1 MKIQVNKLMTYNEVA
16 NENQKLMENLNSRI
30 KSGELTIKF
39 APDFYIYDVIS
50 KLGNSH
56 PTKYLNNKRME
67 VYSSIHSIL
76 TSIDDQTVNLYK
88 EKFTPE
94 QDTLYQTLKPHK
106 RTLGI
111 EVSTRFI
118 AKLAISAYNTNNLVR
133 NLSSEGYGY
142 NYGERILDVLS
153 QAIERVIEYPLIE
166 AGTRNFDYGFVVT
179 PNTLFHYLEE
189 QTGEV
194 VLNYEFLMNLMS
206 RLGTNNIEVIAS

>member
-1 MKIQVNKLMTYNEVA
+1 MKIQVNRLMTYKEVA

-118 AKLAISAYNTNNLVR
+118 GELAISAYNTNNLVK

>member
-1 MKIQVNKLMTYNEVA
+1 MTYKEVA
-16 NENQKLMENLNSRI
+16 NENQELMKNLNSRI

-118 AKLAISAYNTNNLVR
+118 GELAISAYNTNNLVK

-206 RLGTNNIEVIAS
+206 RLGTSSIEVIAS

>member
-1 MKIQVNKLMTYNEVA
+1 
-16 NENQKLMENLNSRI
+16 
-30 KSGELTIKF
+30 
-39 APDFYIYDVIS
+39 
-50 KLGNSH
+50 
-56 PTKYLNNKRME
+56 ME

-76 TSIDDQTVNLYK
+76 TSIDDQNVNLYK
-88 EKFTPE
+88 EKYTPE
-94 QDTLYQTLKPHK
+94 QDTLYQILKPHQ

-111 EVSTRFI
+111 NVSTRFI
-118 AKLAISAYNTNNLVR
+118 GELAISAYNTNNLVK

-166 AGTRNFDYGFVVT
+166 AGTRNFNYGFVVT

-194 VLNYEFLMNLMS
+194 VLDYEFLMNLIS
-206 RLGTNNIEVIAS
+206 RLGTSNIEVIAS

>member
-1 MKIQVNKLMTYNEVA
+1 MKNQVNRLATYGEVEQ
-16 NENQKLMENLNSRI
+16 ENQELIKNLNSRI
-30 KSGELTIKF
+30 KSGELIIKF
-39 APDFYIYDVIS
+39 APDVYLYDVIS

-67 VYSSIHSIL
+67 VFSSIHSIL
-76 TSIDDQTVNLYK
+76 AYIDDQTVNLYK

-94 QDTLYQTLKPHK
+94 QDTLYQMLKPHQK
-106 RTLGI
+106 TLGI
-111 EVSTRFI
+111 KVSTRFI
-118 AKLAISAYNTNNLVR
+118 GELAISAYNTNNLVK
-133 NLSSEGYGY
+133 NLSSEGWEY

-153 QAIERVIEYPLIE
+153 QAIERIIEYPMIE

-194 VLNYEFLMNLMS
+194 VLNYDFLMNLMS
-206 RLGTNNIEVIAS
+206 LLANGSIKVTAS

>member
-1 MKIQVNKLMTYNEVA
+1 MKIQVNRLMTYKEVA
-16 NENQKLMENLNSRI
+16 NENQKLIENLNSRI

-56 PTKYLNNKRME
+56 PIKYLNNKRME

-88 EKFTPE
+88 EKYTPE
-94 QDTLYQTLKPHK
+94 QDTLYQTLKPYQ

-111 EVSTRFI
+111 GVSTRFI
-118 AKLAISAYNTNNLVR
+118 GELAISAYNTK

-206 RLGTNNIEVIAS
+206 RLGTSNIEVIAS

>member
-1 MKIQVNKLMTYNEVA
+1 MTYAEVTQENE
-16 NENQKLMENLNSRI
+16 KLIKKLNSRI

-39 APDFYIYDVIS
+39 APDFYLYDVIS

-56 PTKYLNNKRME
+56 PIKYLNNKRME

-76 TSIDDQTVNLYK
+76 TSIDDQNVNLYK
-88 EKFTPE
+88 EKYTPE
-94 QDTLYQTLKPHK
+94 QDTLYQILKPHQ

-111 EVSTRFI
+111 NVSTRFI
-118 AKLAISAYNTNNLVR
+118 GELAISAYNTNNLVK

-166 AGTRNFDYGFVVT
+166 AGTRNFNYGFVVT

-194 VLNYEFLMNLMS
+194 VLDYEFLMNLIS
-206 RLGTNNIEVIAS
+206 RLGTSNIEVIAS

>member
-1 MKIQVNKLMTYNEVA
+1 MKFQVNRLMTYKEVA

-56 PTKYLNNKRME
+56 PIKYLNNKRME

-88 EKFTPE
+88 EKYTPE
-94 QDTLYQTLKPHK
+94 QDTLYQTLKPHQ
-106 RTLGI
+106 RSLGVA
-111 EVSTRFI
+111 VSRRFI
-118 AKLAISAYNTNNLVR
+118 GELAISAYNTNELEK
-133 NLSSEGYGY
+133 NLSSESYGS

-206 RLGTNNIEVIAS
+206 RLGASNIEVIAS

>member
-1 MKIQVNKLMTYNEVA
+1 MKIQVNRLMTYKEVA
-16 NENQKLMENLNSRI
+16 NENQKLIENLNSRI

-39 APDFYIYDVIS
+39 ASDFYIYDVIS

-56 PTKYLNNKRME
+56 PIKYLNNKRME

-88 EKFTPE
+88 EKYTPE
-94 QDTLYQTLKPHK
+94 QDTLYQTLKPYQ

-111 EVSTRFI
+111 GVSTRFI
-118 AKLAISAYNTNNLVR
+118 GELAISAYNTNNLIK

-166 AGTRNFDYGFVVT
+166 AGTRNFDYGFVAT

-206 RLGTNNIEVIAS
+206 RLGTSNIEVIAS

>member
-1 MKIQVNKLMTYNEVA
+1 MKIQVNRLMTYKEVA
-16 NENQKLMENLNSRI
+16 NENKKLIENLNSRI

-118 AKLAISAYNTNNLVR
+118 GELAISAYNTNNLVK

-189 QTGEV
+189 QKGEV
-194 VLNYEFLMNLMS
+194 VLDYDFLMNLMS
-206 RLGTNNIEVIAS
+206 RLATSSIEVIAS

>member
-1 MKIQVNKLMTYNEVA
+1 MKIQVNRLMTYAEVTQENE
-16 NENQKLMENLNSRI
+16 KLIKKLNSRI

-39 APDFYIYDVIS
+39 APDFYLYDVIS

-56 PTKYLNNKRME
+56 PIKYLNNKRME

-76 TSIDDQTVNLYK
+76 TSIDDQNVNLYK
-88 EKFTPE
+88 EKYTPE
-94 QDTLYQTLKPHK
+94 QDTLYQILKPHQ

-111 EVSTRFI
+111 NVSTRFI
-118 AKLAISAYNTNNLVR
+118 GELAISAYNTNNLVK
-133 NLSSEGYGY
+133 NLSIEGYGY

-166 AGTRNFDYGFVVT
+166 AGTRNFNYGFVVT

-194 VLNYEFLMNLMS
+194 VLDYEFLMNLIS
-206 RLGTNNIEVIAS
+206 RLGTSNIEVIAS

>member
-1 MKIQVNKLMTYNEVA
+1 MKIQVNRLMTYKEVA
-16 NENQKLMENLNSRI
+16 NENRKLMENLNSRI

-50 KLGNSH
+50 KIGNSH
-56 PTKYLNNKRME
+56 PIKYLNNKRME

-76 TSIDDQTVNLYK
+76 TSIDNQTVNLYK
-88 EKFTPE
+88 EKYTPE

-118 AKLAISAYNTNNLVR
+118 GELAISAYNTNNLVK

-189 QTGEV
+189 QKGEV
-194 VLNYEFLMNLMS
+194 VLDYDFLMNLMS
-206 RLGTNNIEVIAS
+206 RLATSSIEVIAS

>member
-118 AKLAISAYNTNNLVR
+118 AELAISAYNTNNLVR

-206 RLGTNNIEVIAS
+206 RLGTSNIEVIAS

>member
-1 MKIQVNKLMTYNEVA
+1 MKFQVNRLMTYKEVA

-118 AKLAISAYNTNNLVR
+118 GELAISAYNTNNLVK

-194 VLNYEFLMNLMS
+194 VLNYDFLMNLMS
-206 RLGTNNIEVIAS
+206 RLGTNSIEVIAS

>member
-1 MKIQVNKLMTYNEVA
+1 MKIQVNRLMTYKEVA

-118 AKLAISAYNTNNLVR
+118 AELAISAYNTNNLVK

-189 QTGEV
+189 QAGEV

>member
-118 AKLAISAYNTNNLVR
+118 GELAISAYNTNNLVK

-194 VLNYEFLMNLMS
+194 VINYDFLMNLMS
-206 RLGTNNIEVIAS
+206 RLSTSSIEVIAS

>member
-1 MKIQVNKLMTYNEVA
+1 MKIQVNRLMTYKEVA

-30 KSGELTIKF
+30 KFGELTIKF

-56 PTKYLNNKRME
+56 PIKYLNNKRME

-88 EKFTPE
+88 EKYTPE
-94 QDTLYQTLKPHK
+94 QDTLYQILKPYQ

-111 EVSTRFI
+111 GVSTRFI
-118 AKLAISAYNTNNLVR
+118 GELAISAYNTNNLVK

-194 VLNYEFLMNLMS
+194 VINYDFLMNLMS
-206 RLGTNNIEVIAS
+206 RLGTSSIEVIAS

>member
-1 MKIQVNKLMTYNEVA
+1 MKIQVNRLMTYKEVA
-16 NENQKLMENLNSRI
+16 NENQKLIENLNSRI

-118 AKLAISAYNTNNLVR
+118 GELAISAYNTNNLVK

-189 QTGEV
+189 QAGEV
-194 VLNYEFLMNLMS
+194 VINYDFLMNLMS
-206 RLGTNNIEVIAS
+206 RLGANNIEVIAS

>member
-1 MKIQVNKLMTYNEVA
+1 MKFQVNRLMTYKEVA

-118 AKLAISAYNTNNLVR
+118 GELAISAYNTNNLVK

-142 NYGERILDVLS
+142 NYEERILDVLS
-153 QAIERVIEYPLIE
+153 RAIERVIEYPLIE

-194 VLNYEFLMNLMS
+194 VLNYDFLMNLMS
-206 RLGTNNIEVIAS
+206 RLGTNSIEVIAS

>member
-1 MKIQVNKLMTYNEVA
+1 MKIQVNRLMTYKEVA
-16 NENQKLMENLNSRI
+16 NENQELMKNLNSRI

-56 PTKYLNNKRME
+56 PTKYLNNKRIE

-111 EVSTRFI
+111 EISTRFI
-118 AKLAISAYNTNNLVR
+118 GELAISAYNTNNLVK

-179 PNTLFHYLEE
+179 PNTLFHYLVE

-194 VLNYEFLMNLMS
+194 VINYDFLMNLMS
-206 RLGTNNIEVIAS
+206 RLDTSSIEVIAS

>member
-1 MKIQVNKLMTYNEVA
+1 MKIQVNRLMTYKEVA
-16 NENQKLMENLNSRI
+16 NANQKLMEHLNSRI

-56 PTKYLNNKRME
+56 PIKYLNNKRME
-67 VYSSIHSIL
+67 VFSSIHSIL

-88 EKFTPE
+88 EKYTPE
-94 QDTLYQTLKPHK
+94 QDTLYQTLKPHQ

-111 EVSTRFI
+111 KVSTRFI
-118 AKLAISAYNTNNLVR
+118 GELAISAYNTNELEK
-133 NLSSEGYGY
+133 NLSSESYGS

-153 QAIERVIEYPLIE
+153 QAIEGVIEYPLIE

-194 VLNYEFLMNLMS
+194 VLNYDFLMNLIS
-206 RLGTNNIEVIAS
+206 RLDTGSIEVIAS

>member
-1 MKIQVNKLMTYNEVA
+1 MKFQVNRLMTYKEVA

-56 PTKYLNNKRME
+56 PIKYLNNKRME

-88 EKFTPE
+88 EKYTPE
-94 QDTLYQTLKPHK
+94 QDTLYQTLKPHQ
-106 RTLGI
+106 RTLGVA
-111 EVSTRFI
+111 VSTRFI
-118 AKLAISAYNTNNLVR
+118 GELAISAYNTNELEK
-133 NLSSEGYGY
+133 NLSSESYGS

-206 RLGTNNIEVIAS
+206 RLGTSNIEVIAS

>member
-1 MKIQVNKLMTYNEVA
+1 MKIQVNRLMTYKEVA

-94 QDTLYQTLKPHK
+94 QDTLYQTLKPYQ

-111 EVSTRFI
+111 GVSTRFI
-118 AKLAISAYNTNNLVR
+118 GELAISAYNTNNLVK

-153 QAIERVIEYPLIE
+153 H
-166 AGTRNFDYGFVVT
+166 YGFVVT

-194 VLNYEFLMNLMS
+194 VLNYDFLMNLMS
-206 RLGTNNIEVIAS
+206 RLGTNSIEVIAS

>member
-56 PTKYLNNKRME
+56 PIKYLNNKRME
-67 VYSSIHSIL
+67 VFSSIHSIL

-118 AKLAISAYNTNNLVR
+118 GELAISAYNTNNLVK

-194 VLNYEFLMNLMS
+194 VLNYEFLMNLIS
-206 RLGTNNIEVIAS
+206 RLGTSNIEVIAS

>member
-1 MKIQVNKLMTYNEVA
+1 MKFQINRLMAYKEVA
-16 NENQKLMENLNSRI
+16 NENQTLMENLNSRI

-39 APDFYIYDVIS
+39 APDFYLYDVIS

-56 PTKYLNNKRME
+56 PTKYLNDKRME
-67 VYSSIHSIL
+67 VFSSIHSIL

-94 QDTLYQTLKPHK
+94 QDTLYQTLKPHQK
-106 RTLGI
+106 TLGI
-111 EVSTRFI
+111 GVSTRFI
-118 AKLAISAYNTNNLVR
+118 GELAISAYNTNNLVK

-179 PNTLFHYLEE
+179 PNTLFHYLED

-206 RLGTNNIEVIAS
+206 RLGTSNLEVIAS

>member
-1 MKIQVNKLMTYNEVA
+1 MKFQVNRLMTYKEVA

-118 AKLAISAYNTNNLVR
+118 GELAISAYNTNNLVK

-153 QAIERVIEYPLIE
+153 QAIERIIEYPLIE

-194 VLNYEFLMNLMS
+194 VINYDFLMNLMS

>member
-1 MKIQVNKLMTYNEVA
+1 MKIQVNRLMTYKEVA
-16 NENQKLMENLNSRI
+16 NENQKLMEHLNSRI

-56 PTKYLNNKRME
+56 PIKYLNNKRME
-67 VYSSIHSIL
+67 VFSSIHSIL

-88 EKFTPE
+88 EKYTPE
-94 QDTLYQTLKPHK
+94 QDTLYQTLKPHQ

-111 EVSTRFI
+111 KVSTRFI
-118 AKLAISAYNTNNLVR
+118 GELAISAYNTNELEK
-133 NLSSEGYGY
+133 NLSSESYGS

-153 QAIERVIEYPLIE
+153 QAIEGVIEYPLIE

-194 VLNYEFLMNLMS
+194 VLNYDFLMNLIS
-206 RLGTNNIEVIAS
+206 RLDTGSIEVIAS

>member
-1 MKIQVNKLMTYNEVA
+1 MKIQVNRLMTYAEVTQENE
-16 NENQKLMENLNSRI
+16 KLIKKLNSRI

-39 APDFYIYDVIS
+39 APDFYLYDVIS

-56 PTKYLNNKRME
+56 PIKYLNNKRME

-76 TSIDDQTVNLYK
+76 TSIDDQNVNLYK
-88 EKFTPE
+88 EKYTPE
-94 QDTLYQTLKPHK
+94 QDTLYQILKPHQ

-111 EVSTRFI
+111 NVSTRFI
-118 AKLAISAYNTNNLVR
+118 GELAISAYNTNNLVK

-166 AGTRNFDYGFVVT
+166 AGTRNFNYGFVVT

-194 VLNYEFLMNLMS
+194 VLDYEFLMNLIS
-206 RLGTNNIEVIAS
+206 RLGTSNIEVIAS

>member
-1 MKIQVNKLMTYNEVA
+1 MKIQVNRLMTYKEVA
-16 NENQKLMENLNSRI
+16 NENQTLMENLNSRI

-39 APDFYIYDVIS
+39 APDFYLYDVIS

-56 PTKYLNNKRME
+56 PTKYLNDKRME
-67 VYSSIHSIL
+67 VFSSIHSIL

-94 QDTLYQTLKPHK
+94 QDTLYQTLKPHQK
-106 RTLGI
+106 TLGI
-111 EVSTRFI
+111 GVSTRFI
-118 AKLAISAYNTNNLVR
+118 GELAISAYNTNNLVR

-166 AGTRNFDYGFVVT
+166 AEIRDFNYGFVVT
-179 PNTLFHYLEE
+179 PNTLFHCLEE

-194 VLNYEFLMNLMS
+194 VINYDFLVNLMS
-206 RLGTNNIEVIAS
+206 RLGTSNIEVIAS

>member
-1 MKIQVNKLMTYNEVA
+1 MKFQVNRLMTYKEVA
-16 NENQKLMENLNSRI
+16 NENQTLMENLNSRI

-39 APDFYIYDVIS
+39 APDFYIYDVIA

-67 VYSSIHSIL
+67 VFSSIHSIL

-94 QDTLYQTLKPHK
+94 QDTLYQTLKPHQ

-111 EVSTRFI
+111 GVSTRFI
-118 AKLAISAYNTNNLVR
+118 GELAISAYNTNNLVK
-133 NLSSEGYGY
+133 NLSSEGWGT
-142 NYGERILDVLS
+142 NYGERILDILS
-153 QAIERVIEYPLIE
+153 QTIERIIEYPLIE

-206 RLGTNNIEVIAS
+206 RLGTGSIEVIAS

>member
-1 MKIQVNKLMTYNEVA
+1 MKIQVNKLMTYNKVA

-39 APDFYIYDVIS
+39 APDFYSYDVIS

-118 AKLAISAYNTNNLVR
+118 GELAISAYNTNNLVK

-189 QTGEV
+189 QAGEV
-194 VLNYEFLMNLMS
+194 VINYDFLMNLMS
-206 RLGTNNIEVIAS
+206 RLGANNIEVIAS

>member
-1 MKIQVNKLMTYNEVA
+1 MKIQVNRLMTYKEVA

-88 EKFTPE
+88 EKYTPE

-118 AKLAISAYNTNNLVR
+118 GELAISAYNTNNLVK

-189 QTGEV
+189 QKGEV
-194 VLNYEFLMNLMS
+194 VLDYDFLMNLMS
-206 RLGTNNIEVIAS
+206 RLATSSIEVIAS

>member
-1 MKIQVNKLMTYNEVA
+1 MKFQVNRLMTYKEVA

-118 AKLAISAYNTNNLVR
+118 GELAISAYNTNNLVK

-206 RLGTNNIEVIAS
+206 RLGTSNIEVIAS